1 MELALW
7 THYVASELK
16 PELLEGLPSYTANNV
31 HVPVT
36 ANNDSDSEQQN
47 NDTNNTSAN
56 EITTTTTN
64 NSTAVAAAVTTTTT
78 TNTINTNGVP
88 PSIEASDESNLEPA
102 QPIQQP
108 QNGNNGKGMIG
119 LDQSWSILIQ
129 QFNNKMNTNKT
140 NNNQLQELS
149 IV

>member
-16 PELLEGLPSYTANNV
+16 PELLEGLPSYSVNNV
-31 HVPVT
+31 HVPLT

-47 NDTNNTSAN
+47 NDTNNTPVN
-56 EITTTTTN
+56 EITTTITN
-64 NSTAVAAAVTTTTT
+64 NSTAVTSAETTTTIT

-108 QNGNNGKGMIG
+108 QNGNNGKGMIEFRINIH
-119 LDQSWSILIQ
+119 LDPVL
-129 QFNNKMNTNKT
+129 
-140 NNNQLQELS
+140 
-149 IV
+149 V